1 MIPPCNVDF
10 LFLSSP
16 LLTLSQASSSQRDS
30 SAVVIKSTEDLGK
43 LGAPEVKKEA
53 EASQPGQSDQSQ
65 AEQQGAAPVKAKAKN
80 RCHTCKVKIG
90 VVGFPCRCG
99 GSFCATHRYAN
110 EHNCSFDYKTHGQ
123 NEIRENNPQVLGK
136 KIQKI

>member
-1 MIPPCNVDF
+1 M
-10 LFLSSP
+10 
-16 LLTLSQASSSQRDS
+16 
-30 SAVVIKSTEDLGK
+30 VIKSTEDLGK
-43 LGAPEVKKEA
+43 LGAPEAKKEA
-53 EASQPGQSDQSQ
+53 EASEPQQPQP
-65 AEQQGAAPVKAKAKN
+65 EQGAAVKAKAKN

-123 NEIRENNPQVLGK
+123 NEIRENNPKVLGE